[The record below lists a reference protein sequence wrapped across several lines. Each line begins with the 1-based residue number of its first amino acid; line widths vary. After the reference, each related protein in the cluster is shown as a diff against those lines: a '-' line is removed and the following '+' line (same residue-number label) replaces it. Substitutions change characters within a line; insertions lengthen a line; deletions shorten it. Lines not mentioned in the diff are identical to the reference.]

1 MEVIKIT
8 EKPSIYLL
16 VDTDLEDTVN
26 PILEVQADTE
36 GVFHQIA
43 LYSEYELNQ
52 ATEVHKLIT
61 FYSPRDLTK
70 KVEWLEE
77 LDDAA
82 FATADHNPYEEKYEN
97 LPLKETFEQATNKPV
112 FGPEPPPKY
121 CVPEGYYT
129 RAEDEYNDLEFE
141 EEILREFEKEE
152 RERESRR
159 SKKQT

>member
-1 MEVIKIT
+1 MEAIKIT

-36 GVFHQIA
+36 GVFQQIA

-52 ATEVHKLIT
+52 ATEVHKLIA
-61 FYSPRDLTK
+61 FHSPRDLTK

-82 FATADHNPYEEKYEN
+82 FATADHNPYEERYEN
-97 LPLKETFEQATNKPV
+97 PPLKETFEQVTSGPV

-121 CVPEGYYT
+121 CVPEGYYA
-129 RAEDEYNDLEFE
+129 RAKDEYDDLDF
-141 EEILREFEKEE
+141 
-152 RERESRR
+152 
-159 SKKQT
+159 